1 GRRTRGGLA
10 QRPPPGGD
18 PYGHAPRTHPE
29 PLCPDGGPRPL
40 LTSLHSP
47 PQSAT
52 PGHPREDPMTDLPGD
67 PTQRLTDP
75 TRERHPTPT
84 GPAWERHF
92 TLTGPARERHFTPTG
107 STCER
112 HPTPTG
118 HTRERHATPTS
129 PSDQPSA
136 SADTPTTQRTP
147 SLTSGSMEH
156 PASPSHPA
164 PQHPALESG
173 DHTAGPVSQ
182 RWFELEHPAS
192 EGVDQAVEAA
202 SPFRSA
208 AQHRVFEGAYPLAR
222 PAFRPVRVPPALEV
236 EDRSVGPGSGFR
248 PAWQRP
254 PLDAADRSVG
264 PVPRFRSAW

>member
-118 HTRERHATPTS
+118 LTRERHATPTS

-164 PQHPALESG
+164 RTAPRRTSPPHHPADAVPDLRQHGAPGLAVPSRAAAPG
-173 DHTAGPVSQ
+173 PGKRGSHSRSCLTA
-182 RWFELEHPAS
+182 L
-192 EGVDQAVEAA
+192 
-202 SPFRSA
+202 
-208 AQHRVFEGAYPLAR
+208 
-222 PAFRPVRVPPALEV
+222 VRVGAP
-236 EDRSVGPGSGFR
+236 RVGGC
-248 PAWQRP
+248 
-254 PLDAADRSVG
+254 
-264 PVPRFRSAW
+264 